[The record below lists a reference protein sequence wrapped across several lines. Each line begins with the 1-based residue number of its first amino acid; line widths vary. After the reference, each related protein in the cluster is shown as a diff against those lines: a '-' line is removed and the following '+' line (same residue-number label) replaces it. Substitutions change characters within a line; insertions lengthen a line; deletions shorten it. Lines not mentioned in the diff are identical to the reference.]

1 MPAAAFMG
9 LAAAINFSASGVGA
23 SKSTQ
28 VMAPMPQAPRRQ
40 ADGLARAMRAERA
53 VFCTA
58 GSVPLP
64 RLEFA
69 DSKRRFA
76 AEVIGFT
83 RRIEFR
89 RAVRAG
95 AFAHTA
101 ANAFF

>member
-1 MPAAAFMG
+1 M
-9 LAAAINFSASGVGA
+9 
-23 SKSTQ
+23 T
-28 VMAPMPQAPRRQ
+28 
-40 ADGLARAMRAERA
+40 RAMRAERA

-58 GSVPLP
+58 GSMPLP

-101 ANAFF
+101 ANAFFLIYQNFTRSRGE